1 MKTMVKVLIA
11 LVVIVAAVVAGTLF
25 YVDTLAKKA
34 IEYGGTEALGVA
46 TRLDKISLSFLGG
59 KADLNQLVIDNPRG
73 FSSDR
78 FFVLG
83 EGRVAVSPGS
93 LLEDTI
99 VIPDIRLA
107 HIRMNLEQKDKSNNI
122 EPLLARARAAGG
134 AGSSQGSAGKAD
146 EAGKKLVVDRFV
158 IEDVQVAA
166 QLAFLGDSS
175 KVNLVLPRIEL
186 KNLGRDKGGMTMPEL
201 IQTVIQTLLD
211 AAARSSG
218 DLSPQLAALLRGQ
231 LKGLDTIKGE
241 LVGKAQAEVEGAVKK
256 VQEQIGG
263 QVQEQLKKVPVPAGV
278 DQKVQQETGK
288 ALEGVKGLFGGKK

>member
-1 MKTMVKVLIA
+1 MKSLVKILIV
-11 LVVIVAAVVAGTLF
+11 LVVIVAAALAGVLF

-46 TRLDKISLSFLGG
+46 TRLDKISLSFMGG
-59 KADLNQLVIDNPRG
+59 KADLNRLEIANPQG
-73 FSSDR
+73 FASPR

-107 HIRMNLEQKDKSNNI
+107 HIRMNLEQKGKSNNI

-134 AGSSQGSAGKAD
+134 GSGQAPAGKAD
-146 EAGKKLVVDRFV
+146 ETGKKLVVDRFV

-166 QLAFLGDSS
+166 QLDFLGESS

-211 AAARSSG
+211 AAARSSA

-241 LVGKAQAEVEGAVKK
+241 LVGKAQAQIEGTVKK
-256 VQEQIGG
+256 VQEQVGE

-278 DQKVQQETGK
+278 DKKVEQEAGK